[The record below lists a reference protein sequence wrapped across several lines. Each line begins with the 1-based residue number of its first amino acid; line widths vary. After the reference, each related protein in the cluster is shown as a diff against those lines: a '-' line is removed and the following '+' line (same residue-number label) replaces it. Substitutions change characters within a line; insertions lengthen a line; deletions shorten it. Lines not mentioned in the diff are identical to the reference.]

1 MLILKWIKEW
11 VSYEYLEII
20 LRPLVNSYFKYFAVL
35 QFSRALVFSIV
46 MDGSIPYLF
55 SSSPDHEVQ
64 NVLKSSWLD
73 GVGRN
78 RILHLRD
85 STKFNEGSSTG
96 SSFTK
101 ILLSI

>member
-1 MLILKWIKEW
+1 MGSPARTSAVWN
-11 VSYEYLEII
+11 LEII
-20 LRPLVNSYFKYFAVL
+20 LRPLINSYFKYCAVL

-46 MDGSIPYLF
+46 IDGSIPYLF
-55 SSSPDHEVQ
+55 SSSLDHEVQ
-64 NVLKSSWLD
+64 NLLKKSSWLD

-78 RILHLRD
+78 RILH